1 MTQPYQRF
9 ARHYHEGHYTQFAR
23 WVSETVFPHFLQ
35 ALSFQPTS
43 LLDLACGSG
52 IFAAH
57 MAARGLRVTGLD
69 ISPQMLK
76 IARGQSSAVTWINGD
91 MSRLRLAERFD
102 CVTCFFDSLNYL
114 LNADDLARAF
124 RAARAHLNPGG
135 YFIFDM
141 NTIYG
146 LAVSWQRFPYNLNQD
161 TDDYLEL
168 MSTSY
173 DYELNIAD
181 IRFIMFERDGERWA
195 RSEEIHRE
203 RGYHLDDIL
212 LMLEQAG
219 LQPGYVLGDPLS
231 LRPLAENDGR
241 VWITA
246 QKPG

>member
-1 MTQPYQRF
+1 MKQPYQRF

-23 WVSETVFPHFLQ
+23 WVSETVFPHFQQ
-35 ALSFQPTS
+35 ALSFQPQS

-57 MAARGLRVTGLD
+57 MAAKGLRVTGLD
-69 ISPQMLK
+69 ISPMMLE
-76 IARGQSSAVTWINGD
+76 IAREQSSSVNWVEGD
-91 MSRLRLAERFD
+91 MSRLKLAERFD

-114 LNADDLARAF
+114 LHAEELARTFQAVS
-124 RAARAHLNPGG
+124 AHLNPGG

-161 TDDYLEL
+161 TEDYLEL
-168 MSTSY
+168 MGTAY
-173 DYELNIAD
+173 DYELDIAEV
-181 IRFIMFERDGERWA
+181 RFIMFEREGERWA
-195 RSEEIHRE
+195 RFEEIHRE

-219 LQPGYVLGDPLS
+219 LQPGYILGDPMT